1 VSAAAAASVAAGRG
15 QRYSRLLIAVLVI
28 SLVLNLC
35 FVAGAAW
42 TRLHAPP
49 GGRNLVER
57 YQEIASELDLN
68 AQQRAAFDQYI
79 AAMRGRADQMLQD
92 TEPLMGAAWD
102 ELAKPQPDE
111 AKVTQLF
118 DQAGDKRRGFQ
129 RDATV
134 QTMAL
139 LATLSPAQRAKF
151 VALMRERR
159 AAWRRAQSH

>member
-1 VSAAAAASVAAGRG
+1 
-15 QRYSRLLIAVLVI
+15 
-28 SLVLNLC
+28 
-35 FVAGAAW
+35 
-42 TRLHAPP
+42 
-49 GGRNLVER
+49 VER

-79 AAMRGRADQMLQD
+79 AAMRGRADQMRQD
-92 TEPLMGAAWD
+92 TDPLMGAAWD

-129 RDATV
+129 HDATA

-159 AAWRRAQSH
+159 AAARRAQSH

>member
-1 VSAAAAASVAAGRG
+1 M
-15 QRYSRLLIAVLVI
+15 
-28 SLVLNLC
+28 
-35 FVAGAAW
+35 
-42 TRLHAPP
+42 
-49 GGRNLVER
+49 ER

-79 AAMRGRADQMLQD
+79 AAMRGRADQMRQD

-139 LATLSPAQRAKF
+139 LATLSPAQRTKF
-151 VALMRERR
+151 VVLMRERR
-159 AAWRRAQSH
+159 AAWRRAQSR

>member
-1 VSAAAAASVAAGRG
+1 MSTATVASVAALRG

-79 AAMRGRADQMLQD
+79 AAMRGRADQMRQD